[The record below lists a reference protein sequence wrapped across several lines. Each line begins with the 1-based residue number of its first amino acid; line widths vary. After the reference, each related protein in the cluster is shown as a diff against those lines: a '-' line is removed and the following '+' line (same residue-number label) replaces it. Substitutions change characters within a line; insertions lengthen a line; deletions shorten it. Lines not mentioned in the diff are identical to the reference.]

1 MLGSRNRPNL
11 NMILLTESQW
21 PVRMGEE
28 RSPSAMWRK
37 VTRVRTPAR
46 PSTLKALC
54 LPFLMGSSACLRDQT
69 QVLHQLHMVRTSLYY
84 CVFCIICLFSSDTF
98 FSKETMDVIFYL
110 RDTGYPA
117 VLWPHVVTL
126 LSHDCEAAQTWRW
139 WSYHPLS
146 SVSFLSSCVILSVRV
161 SR

>member
-1 MLGSRNRPNL
+1 MQGIKL
-11 NMILLTESQW
+11 NSGLSKLPYLNIILLTESQW

-69 QVLHQLHMVRTSLYY
+69 QVLHQLHMVRTSLDY

-110 RDTGYPA
+110 RDTGYP
-117 VLWPHVVTL
+117 VTL
-126 LSHDCEAAQTWRW
+126 LSHDCEAAQTWWW

-146 SVSFLSSCVILSVRV
+146 SVLFLSSCVILSVRV